1 MNIATI
7 TFKTPVRREYSM
19 TSQMDDLGEHQ
30 ATLTLYI
37 NDSDATRGSLEL
49 DIPGC
54 NEYADIGLWFDD
66 DKKTLVDY
74 DGVFSLPP
82 QGIQLLR
89 DQGFIVSEDF
99 E

>member
-7 TFKTPVRREYSM
+7 TFKTPVRKEYSA
-19 TSQMDDLGEHQ
+19 TSRMDNLGEHQ
-30 ATLTLYI
+30 ATLTLYV
-37 NDSDATRGSLEL
+37 NDQDARLGSLEL

-54 NEYADIGLWFDD
+54 DEYVDIGLWFAEDR
-66 DKKTLVDY
+66 KTLVDF

-82 QGIQLLR
+82 QGIELLR
-89 DQGFIVSEDF
+89 ENGFIVSEDF

>member
-7 TFKTPVRREYSM
+7 TFKTPVYRESSM
-19 TSQMDDLGEHQ
+19 VSTATHLGEHQ

-37 NDSDATRGSLEL
+37 NDQDGTKGSLEL

-54 NEYADIGLWFDD
+54 GEYADIGLWFDD

-89 DQGFIVSEDF
+89 DNGFIVSEDF

>member
-7 TFKTPVRREYSM
+7 KFKTPVRKEYSM
-19 TSQMDDLGEHQ
+19 TSYMEDLGDHE

-74 DGVFSLPP
+74 DGVFSLPH

-89 DQGFIVSEDF
+89 DNGFIVSEDF

>member
-7 TFKTPVRREYSM
+7 KFKTPVRKEYSM
-19 TSQMDDLGEHQ
+19 TSHMDDLGEHE
-30 ATLTLYI
+30 ATLTLYV
-37 NDSDATRGSLEL
+37 NDQDYTRGSLEL

>member
-7 TFKTPVRREYSM
+7 KFKSGFYSESSM
-19 TSQMDDLGEHQ
+19 VSTVTDLGDHE
-30 ATLTLYI
+30 AEMTLYI
-37 NDSDATRGSLEL
+37 DDSDPTWGSLEV
-49 DIPGC
+49 DIPTLG
-54 NEYADIGLWFDD
+54 EYLDIGLRFDD

-74 DGVFSLPP
+74 DGVFSLPS

-89 DQGFIVSEDF
+89 DHGFIVSEDF

>member
-7 TFKTPVRREYSM
+7 KFKTPVYRESSM
-19 TSQMDDLGEHQ
+19 VSTATNLGEHW

-37 NDSDATRGSLEL
+37 NDQDSRYGSLEL

-54 NEYADIGLWFDD
+54 GEYADIGLQFDED
-66 DKKTLVDY
+66 RTTLIDY

-82 QGIQLLR
+82 QGIELLR
-89 DQGFIVSEDF
+89 REGFIVSEDF

>member
-7 TFKTPVRREYSM
+7 KFKTPVRKEYSM
-19 TSQMDDLGEHQ
+19 TSYMEDLGDHE

-66 DKKTLVDY
+66 EIGRAHV
-74 DGVFSLPP
+74 
-82 QGIQLLR
+82 
-89 DQGFIVSEDF
+89 
-99 E
+99 